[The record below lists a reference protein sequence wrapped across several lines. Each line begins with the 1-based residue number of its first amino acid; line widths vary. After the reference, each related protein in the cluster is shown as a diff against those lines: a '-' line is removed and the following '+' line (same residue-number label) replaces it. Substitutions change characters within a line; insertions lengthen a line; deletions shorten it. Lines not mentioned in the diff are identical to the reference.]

1 MRRLLLYI
9 FQDVNEAVRAVVGGL
24 VNTSES
30 EINQYYLSIS
40 RSLAF

>member
-24 VNTSES
+24 VNTSEDAES
-30 EINQYYLSIS
+30 QLTQSSN
-40 RSLAF
+40 